1 MAVLLLLWA
10 AGIEQERGRENRRFP
25 VEEGL
30 GEPWVP
36 QVFDSEASRHL
47 HKNNERSD
55 YIFVGLREVYSLY
68 TEYHTKTRSVHFR
81 DSYITLTQ

>member
-1 MAVLLLLWA
+1 VDG
-10 AGIEQERGRENRRFP
+10 GIEPERGRGKWRFP

-47 HKNNERSD
+47 HHEQNRPSGRFCFLMVIIPKSSD
-55 YIFVGLREVYSLY
+55 LFP
-68 TEYHTKTRSVHFR
+68 TKTRLIFLHFVGAGFFL
-81 DSYITLTQ
+81 III